1 MTSVAGYSILS
12 TPCCGVRYKGL
23 AYSSIN
29 LKDRLTWSDG
39 FSLAPLYRPSFSV
52 CKCMACGTLFMTRD
66 GVKVDYVAFD
76 DDRSTALRA
85 ELPWPPTMTP
95 DEVVSAVLASSS
107 DSWSNGEIELSLRL
121 AFWHQLNHPFRV
133 LHLKSG
139 KLPALRGAGARQDH
153 LLKNDSEGVFACLQQ
168 QISNRLPWDE
178 LSDADID
185 ALIEDNLRRV
195 SPLLTE
201 FKPDEHLLFGEAHRA
216 LGQWDQ
222 AIARFQQVTGPHRV
236 EAGHLIKLARA
247 GERRV
252 IRLEPPDWVEPPRK
266 PTPWVNPRH
275 QGAVV
280 ALQSRE
286 YWYKI
291 FGMLQQGWALVEPEP
306 DGEGVMLHKVQ
317 DDSQIYGQQWFEDM
331 ASAEA
336 FLLFNGYR
344 RFDENPDVWSILT
357 PPGGPFH
364 IGQGVAGK
372 VSPRRRVKALIQT
385 GLMPVQW
392 HPRLE
397 QAPDMPMPCDLEDKV
412 AGMLLG
418 LAIGDALGNTS
429 ESLLPEERMRRH
441 GWVTEYLPNR
451 HADGRRIGLPSDD
464 TQLAFWTLEHLI
476 EEGEL
481 NPPRLAKLF
490 SERRIFGLGQSVR
503 QFLRDFKSGKDW
515 SRAGAPSAGNGAL
528 MRIAPVLIPH
538 LVDPSPALWTDTLM
552 AAHVTHRDAMSNVAC
567 LAFVDLLW
575 QWIGEDGSPDTSA
588 WLQRFAA
595 FCEDVEP
602 AVAYQPRAGHPA
614 GFSGTLSELI
624 RQYVIPA
631 VALDLTV
638 TEACLRWH
646 SGAYLLETVPTVLFI
661 LAKHGGDPEAAILS
675 AVNETKDND
684 TIASIVGAA
693 VGALHGQS
701 RLPSHWIQ
709 GLSGRLSYDDDGRV
723 FELITRT
730 AELLENAVPS

>member
-1 MTSVAGYSILS
+1 
-12 TPCCGVRYKGL
+12 
-23 AYSSIN
+23 
-29 LKDRLTWSDG
+29 
-39 FSLAPLYRPSFSV
+39 
-52 CKCMACGTLFMTRD
+52 
-66 GVKVDYVAFD
+66 
-76 DDRSTALRA
+76 
-85 ELPWPPTMTP
+85 
-95 DEVVSAVLASSS
+95 
-107 DSWSNGEIELSLRL
+107 
-121 AFWHQLNHPFRV
+121 
-133 LHLKSG
+133 
-139 KLPALRGAGARQDH
+139 
-153 LLKNDSEGVFACLQQ
+153 
-168 QISNRLPWDE
+168 
-178 LSDADID
+178 
-185 ALIEDNLRRV
+185 
-195 SPLLTE
+195 
-201 FKPDEHLLFGEAHRA
+201 
-216 LGQWDQ
+216 
-222 AIARFQQVTGPHRV
+222 
-236 EAGHLIKLARA
+236 
-247 GERRV
+247 
-252 IRLEPPDWVEPPRK
+252 
-266 PTPWVNPRH
+266 
-275 QGAVV
+275 
-280 ALQSRE
+280 
-286 YWYKI
+286 
-291 FGMLQQGWALVEPEP
+291 
-306 DGEGVMLHKVQ
+306 
-317 DDSQIYGQQWFEDM
+317 
-331 ASAEA
+331 
-336 FLLFNGYR
+336 
-344 RFDENPDVWSILT
+344 
-357 PPGGPFH
+357 
-364 IGQGVAGK
+364 
-372 VSPRRRVKALIQT
+372 
-385 GLMPVQW
+385 
-392 HPRLE
+392 
-397 QAPDMPMPCDLEDKV
+397 
-412 AGMLLG
+412 
-418 LAIGDALGNTS
+418 
-429 ESLLPEERMRRH
+429 MRRH